1 MTKPPVIQFI
11 KIHKQT
17 VDTLRA
23 GQRFCNM
30 YIAQPW
36 PELYHEADEP
46 KALRM
51 ISQWLDDHNYISCL
65 PPIIKETK

>member
-1 MTKPPVIQFI
+1 MAKPTIIQFI
-11 KIHKQT
+11 KIHKQA

-36 PELYHEADEP
+36 PELYYEADER
-46 KALRM
+46 KALEM
-51 ISQWLDDHNYISCL
+51 IREWLYTHAHTVCL
-65 PPIIKETK
+65 PPLLMETK